1 MSQKCNKKVFSKY
14 TDVFVE
20 EIKQFFSEVSTTC
33 DVFFSRTK
41 QNCEKKKRKKTVFFI
56 TRTSHKRHFVFFF
69 EKQCLSYTR
78 LKKKKVKNVFVSPK
92 VAPTS
97 AG

>member
-41 QNCEKKKRKKTVFFI
+41 KNCEKKKRKKPVFSSRVHHI
-56 TRTSHKRHFVFFF
+56 NDTLFFF
-69 EKQCLSYTR
+69 
-78 LKKKKVKNVFVSPK
+78 LKNSVCH
-92 VAPTS
+92 TLD
-97 AG
+97 